1 MVMSTIY
8 QNNKIPKQNYTNR
21 AESYLENLLNANP
34 TLAAELTSMSEYYQR
49 RLWHQLTETLISCTF
64 GKGGGVAAPFDSLN
78 LRELYTGFV
87 QFFETKISPT
97 ALVRFVAAAA
107 NRNVVT
113 SNPPTTE
120 EVVNAQS
127 LLDGLTDTDS
137 KKTRM
142 GVGACAYLQHER
154 LSLSVRSGG
163 GALMNVSQYFSNI

>member
-1 MVMSTIY
+1 
-8 QNNKIPKQNYTNR
+8 
-21 AESYLENLLNANP
+21 
-34 TLAAELTSMSEYYQR
+34 MSEYYQR

-163 GALMNVSQYFSNI
+163 GALMNVSHTFLIGFSNI